1 MYLYFVPFEVISLG
15 NPLNDFRTQIVAT
28 LEINGQGGAILMCHL
43 LEYFFLQIVVGD
55 C

>member
-15 NPLNDFRTQIVAT
+15 NPLNDFRTQSVAT
-28 LEINGQGGAILMCHL
+28 LEINGRGAILMCHL
-43 LEYFFLQIVVGD
+43 LEYFFLQIFVGD